1 VCSLVLCARQIGA
14 AWKSA
19 LSARS
24 RGLCRTS
31 RPADC
36 RSMARCAGLRAF
48 ELAAPT
54 PTAAVGSGSATPA
67 TPPTPHHPP
76 RRRLRR
82 SQYREAG
89 GGEGSAAAGPRQLW
103 RGRWTAATARSSS
116 SGGSR
121 TEVGGGIK
129 PLAFGEFVEM
139 GLIMGYQEPV
149 PAEVLLTHVTGVAK
163 RGADRHLIENR
174 VGGSRGGVA
183 RPLNRSFPDLL
194 FFS

>member
-1 VCSLVLCARQIGA
+1 VFTRALREADRRRMEICSVREKQGLMPDQPTCRLQIDGPMC
-14 AWKSA
+14 
-19 LSARS
+19 
-24 RGLCRTS
+24 GLKGIRAGSSHTNCS
-31 RPADC
+31 G
-36 RSMARCAGLRAF
+36 GLR
-48 ELAAPT
+48 LRNT
-54 PTAAVGSGSATPA
+54 GH
-67 TPPTPHHPP
+67 PPTPHHPP